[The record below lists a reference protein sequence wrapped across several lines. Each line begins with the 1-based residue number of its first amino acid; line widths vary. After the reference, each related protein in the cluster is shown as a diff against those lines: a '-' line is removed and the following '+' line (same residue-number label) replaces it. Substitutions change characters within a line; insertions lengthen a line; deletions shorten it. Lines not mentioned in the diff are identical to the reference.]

1 MISCVVFVIRLN
13 CLYLVGKAN
22 LFLMKNTI
30 TPIVLRG
37 VTENNLKNIDLD
49 IPKGKLVVFTGI
61 SGSGKSS
68 IVFDTI
74 ATESQRQLYEM
85 FPLYIRRRL
94 PKYERPKSDVIEN
107 LTTAIVVDQKPIQA
121 NIRSTVGTLTDI
133 LPLIRLLF
141 SRVGVPSAG
150 AASAYSFNN
159 PLGMC
164 LSCSGIG
171 KKIQLDLNKLLDK
184 DKSLNQ
190 GAIQFSPFNVGNWQW
205 NMYGWSGLFDND
217 KPLKEYTE
225 KEWYDLLYASG
236 FKVKVE
242 NAVTRPSTL
251 VAYDGLVNRF
261 NRLWINRDISQLK
274 KSLQAEIHTLVY
286 EATCPVC
293 KGRRLNE
300 KALASK
306 IDGYS
311 IGDYFNMEISEL
323 IPIMKQIQEPVGR
336 ALASSAIEGLQR
348 IVDVG
353 LGYLSLGRSS
363 DTLSGGEGQRLKL
376 VRHLGSSLTHI
387 TFILDEPS
395 AGLHPQD
402 IQRLNQM
409 ILGLRDKGNTVLIVE
424 HNRDVIVLA
433 DWVIDV
439 GPLAG
444 KEGGEIVYQG
454 DVKGLLQ
461 SKTIT
466 GIALQQ
472 KPALNQ
478 NPRQPTDFLKIQ
490 NIAIHNLKNITVAIP
505 LGVLVCI
512 TGVAGAG
519 KSTLLNE
526 VLIKQSL
533 NAIVVDQHIVG
544 SNSRSTPATY
554 TGIMDTIRKLFAEA
568 NNVEVGMFSF
578 NSTGACPTC
587 HGKGEIVPDMVYADP
602 IAIKCEDCQGQRYS
616 QEALQYHY
624 LEKNIVAVLEMTI
637 SESLDFFSQKSI
649 QTKLAVLQEVGL
661 GYLTLGQPLSTLSGG
676 EKQRIKLGS
685 ELHKTGNWY
694 ILDEPSIGLHI
705 SDVKKLL
712 ALLNILVD
720 NGNSVIIADHHLD
733 LIAASDWIIDLG
745 PDGGKNGGEIVFSG
759 TPEALLNSKHSH
771 TAYHLKKSLAT
782 L

>member
-1 MISCVVFVIRLN
+1 
-13 CLYLVGKAN
+13 
-22 LFLMKNTI
+22 MKNTI

-274 KSLQAEIHTLVY
+274 KVY
-286 EATCPVC
+286 
-293 KGRRLNE
+293 
-300 KALASK
+300 
-306 IDGYS
+306 
-311 IGDYFNMEISEL
+311 
-323 IPIMKQIQEPVGR
+323 
-336 ALASSAIEGLQR
+336 
-348 IVDVG
+348 
-353 LGYLSLGRSS
+353 
-363 DTLSGGEGQRLKL
+363 
-376 VRHLGSSLTHI
+376 
-387 TFILDEPS
+387 
-395 AGLHPQD
+395 
-402 IQRLNQM
+402 
-409 ILGLRDKGNTVLIVE
+409 
-424 HNRDVIVLA
+424 
-433 DWVIDV
+433 
-439 GPLAG
+439 
-444 KEGGEIVYQG
+444 
-454 DVKGLLQ
+454 
-461 SKTIT
+461 
-466 GIALQQ
+466 
-472 KPALNQ
+472 KP
-478 NPRQPTDFLKIQ
+478 
-490 NIAIHNLKNITVAIP
+490 
-505 LGVLVCI
+505 
-512 TGVAGAG
+512 
-519 KSTLLNE
+519 KSTPWFMKLL
-526 VLIKQSL
+526 V
-533 NAIVVDQHIVG
+533 
-544 SNSRSTPATY
+544 
-554 TGIMDTIRKLFAEA
+554 LFA
-568 NNVEVGMFSF
+568 M
-578 NSTGACPTC
+578 GAF
-587 HGKGEIVPDMVYADP
+587 K
-602 IAIKCEDCQGQRYS
+602 
-616 QEALQYHY
+616 
-624 LEKNIVAVLEMTI
+624 
-637 SESLDFFSQKSI
+637 
-649 QTKLAVLQEVGL
+649 
-661 GYLTLGQPLSTLSGG
+661 
-676 EKQRIKLGS
+676 
-685 ELHKTGNWY
+685 
-694 ILDEPSIGLHI
+694 
-705 SDVKKLL
+705 
-712 ALLNILVD
+712 
-720 NGNSVIIADHHLD
+720 
-733 LIAASDWIIDLG
+733 
-745 PDGGKNGGEIVFSG
+745 
-759 TPEALLNSKHSH
+759 
-771 TAYHLKKSLAT
+771 
-782 L
+782 